1 MIFSN
6 LSTILGK
13 KKLRISD
20 VVANTKIS
28 RPTLTAL
35 FYDSGKGIN
44 FSTLNELCR
53 YLNVQPGDLFRF
65 YDLDIDIDQAC
76 QYFRNREQ
84 YYLDKDGVPLKK
96 GVKELLDYLV
106 SKKIA
111 ICLATSS
118 VEKRAITILDNY
130 QLTKYFDAFVFG
142 DEVKRGKPFPDVFL
156 KACKKINVQKNE
168 AIVIED
174 SEAGIEAGYNAK
186 IRVICIPD
194 MKYPDDK
201 YQLMTCNIYRD
212 LTNII
217 KYIETVG

>member
-1 MIFSN
+1 MIKGVIFDFDGVIVDSEYISYECYRDFLKTYN
-6 LSTILGK
+6 IIFTKEDYIKYCPGK
-13 KKLRISD
+13 QLITTMNFFKE
-20 VVANTKIS
+20 
-28 RPTLTAL
+28 
-35 FYDSGKGIN
+35 FYN
-44 FSTLNELCR
+44 
-53 YLNVQPGDLFRF
+53 
-65 YDLDIDIDQAC
+65 LDINIDEAC